1 MGREVEAQVAEALP
15 QIVKASVDQAKK
27 GSLQHAKWLWDK
39 AEESLKRKGDSQAA
53 RARMSLAEM
62 LMGELE

>member
-1 MGREVEAQVAEALP
+1 MGRELEAQVAEALP
-15 QIVKASVDQAKK
+15 QIVKASVEQAKK

-39 AEESLKRKGDSQAA
+39 AEVSLKRKGDAQAA